1 MTFAAILASYLALG
15 AVAGTMAGLFGVG
28 GGIIIVPVL
37 VFAFGLQ
44 GISPEITMH
53 LAVGTSL
60 ATIVI
65 TGASSA
71 LGHFRK
77 GSVHRAWFMAL
88 LPGLMLGAIAG
99 VFIADNLSGT
109 VLGTLFGVFVLLLA
123 TKMVI
128 GLTPKPGTIAPR
140 KVAMSIA
147 GGVVGAISALFGIG
161 GGAMTVPWLSRCGA
175 TMTQAVGTSAACGL
189 PIAVVGAVTFIVV
202 GWGNPHLPHWAT
214 GFVMWPAFIGIV
226 ATSVPFA
233 RIGVRLAHVLPAH
246 VLRFCFAALLAV
258 VGLRFILA

>member
-44 GISPEITMH
+44 GIPPDITMH

-60 ATIVI
+60 ATIVV

-71 LGHFRK
+71 LGHFRR
-77 GSVHRAWFMAL
+77 GSIHRPWLLAL
-88 LPGLMLGAIAG
+88 LPGLMLGAMAG

-109 VLGTLFGVFVLLLA
+109 VLGTLFGIFVLLLA
-123 TKMVI
+123 GKMAM
-128 GLTPKPGTIAPR
+128 GLTPKPGTMAPG
-140 KVAMSIA
+140 KTAMTIA

-161 GGAMTVPWLSRCGA
+161 GGTMTVPWLSRCGA

-189 PIAVVGAVTFIVV
+189 PIAAVGAITFIVV
-202 GWGNPHLPHWAT
+202 GWGNPLLPPLAT

-226 ATSVPFA
+226 ATSVLFA
-233 RIGVRLAHVLPAH
+233 RLGVRLAHVLPAR
-246 VLRFCFAALLAV
+246 VLRFSFATLLAV
-258 VGLRFILA
+258 VGIRFILA

>member
-77 GSVHRAWFMAL
+77 GSVHRAWLMAL

-128 GLTPKPGTIAPR
+128 GLTPKPGTIAPG
-140 KVAMSIA
+140 KVAMTIA

-175 TMTQAVGTSAACGL
+175 T
-189 PIAVVGAVTFIVV
+189 
-202 GWGNPHLPHWAT
+202 
-214 GFVMWPAFIGIV
+214 
-226 ATSVPFA
+226 
-233 RIGVRLAHVLPAH
+233 
-246 VLRFCFAALLAV
+246 
-258 VGLRFILA
+258 